1 MAAAGF
7 YSEELIYLVLLCLT
21 SSISYIFICKIT
33 FSVKS
38 YQIWLKSVVKLSI
51 KIVITLA
58 YVVILKIKKHK
69 LFNKLAIKDAAWIL
83 WNVIKL
89 GG

>member
-58 YVVILKIKKHK
+58 YVVILKIKNTNYSISWQLKMQHEYYEM
-69 LFNKLAIKDAAWIL
+69 
-83 WNVIKL
+83 
-89 GG
+89 